1 MLRIFHTAD
10 IQIEVR
16 NSSPRYDEYLY
27 MLNQL
32 VEKANGYD
40 IAVLDG
46 DLTEYAT
53 PNEVERQL
61 LVDFVSKLKT
71 SVKEI
76 VIIKGNHDLIQRQSQ
91 NTYIENGIKKYEIY
105 SKTTHVPL
113 EHIKDS
119 DRSWRSYNV
128 TVYSF
133 FHFLSIYKLSHRA

>member
-32 VEKANGYD
+32 VEKSNGYD
-40 IAVLDG
+40 IAILDG

-71 SVKEI
+71 SIKEI

-91 NTYIENGIKKYEIY
+91 NTYI
-105 SKTTHVPL
+105 
-113 EHIKDS
+113 
-119 DRSWRSYNV
+119 
-128 TVYSF
+128 
-133 FHFLSIYKLSHRA
+133 

>member
-40 IAVLDG
+40 IAILDG

-91 NTYIENGIKKYEIY
+91 NTYIENGIKKN
-105 SKTTHVPL
+105 VPAAL
-113 EHIKDS
+113 DILFGNMNDEQ
-119 DRSWRSYNV
+119 
-128 TVYSF
+128 TVYCTIHGMYASNDF
-133 FHFLSIYKLSHRA
+133 NLNYVV